1 MHTHNLQQP
10 SSPPDSSEDE
20 GKPPSLDG
28 YEPPDDAF
36 LMVTQQNWENKIL
49 WEVPYTPGPPI
60 TGTGI
65 PVHVNVQQIK
75 SVYTRFC
82 YLGEGKCTLEQ
93 ISCIAL

>member
-1 MHTHNLQQP
+1 MPPAHTHNLQQP

-65 PVHVNVQQIK
+65 PV
-75 SVYTRFC
+75 
-82 YLGEGKCTLEQ
+82 LGVARS
-93 ISCIAL
+93 SCLGDGGMA